1 MAAGIVPTIQT
12 YDEKEAP
19 ALVEEEGG
27 KFTPALNRIVPV
39 PPYNSSEGWIGFNI
53 TLRKESA
60 LDYKAYGIVNAT
72 AAKSHINIVM
82 HIVNTTGL
90 EDLVFDGFIPEAWQR
105 NKVYASAFLNDTQRA
120 DTFYLTNLDNCS
132 KYIVL
137 FRSYENDN
145 LYTQVSLTIIE
156 SWYEGTPIVKATPQ
170 LYLVFL
176 GTSVVG
182 ICLIILGLHS
192 EKKKR
197 RKYFRRQ
204 H

>member
-1 MAAGIVPTIQT
+1 MAAEIVPSIQT

-19 ALVEEEGG
+19 ALVEEEDGE
-27 KFTPALNRIVPV
+27 FTPALNRIVLV

-53 TLRKESA
+53 TLRKEGA
-60 LDYKAYGIVNAT
+60 LDYRAYGIVNAT
-72 AAKSHINIVM
+72 ATKSHISIVM

-105 NKVYASAFLNDTQRA
+105 NKVYASAFLNDTQKA
-120 DTFYLTNLDNCS
+120 DTFYLRNLDNCR

-137 FRSYENDN
+137 FRSYYENDTS
-145 LYTQVSLTIIE
+145 YTPVSLTIVE
-156 SWYEGTPIVKATPQ
+156 SWYEGTPIVKAMPQ
-170 LYLVFL
+170 LYIVFL

-182 ICLIILGLHS
+182 VCLISLGLYS

-197 RKYFRRQ
+197 RKYFRR
-204 H
+204 